1 MIRRPPRSTR
11 TDTLFPYT
19 TLFRSSNRPAMAST
33 PFQAGAFEITTIEM
47 HTGGEPLRIVT
58 SGYPALQGRR
68 LLDKRRDALANHDA
82 FRRLLMHEPR
92 GHAEMYGAVLV
103 EPDDPAADLAVL
115 FLHGQGYST
124 MCGHA
129 IIALGRWRSE
139 EHTP

>member
-82 FRRLLMHEPR
+82 FRRLLMHDR
-92 GHAEMYGAVLV
+92 K
-103 EPDDPAADLAVL
+103 
-115 FLHGQGYST
+115 ST
-124 MCGHA
+124 RLNSSH
-129 IIALGRWRSE
+129 
-139 EHTP
+139 